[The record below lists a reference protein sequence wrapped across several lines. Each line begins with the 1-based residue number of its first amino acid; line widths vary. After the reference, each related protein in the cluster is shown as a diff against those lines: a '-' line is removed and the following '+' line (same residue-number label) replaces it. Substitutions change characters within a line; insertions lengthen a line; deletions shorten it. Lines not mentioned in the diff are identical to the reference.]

1 MNTPVPLFSTHNTDK
16 TARQKATLSLLP
28 FLFLFFIPLLSP
40 LPHTSL
46 FVCLLLLLLLS
57 GGLFLHGTP
66 ARRPPLA
73 LWLLLAL
80 LSSGA
85 LSSLLLFR
93 DFSAL
98 LPLLCLLAALIPF
111 VFPDSAD
118 GFLRTYGLLGGLL
131 GLFALLSFLLGKGA
145 VGYVDA
151 SHSYAEIGRSAVFF
165 GNPNVLAAFLLPAP
179 LGLLTTLLSQK
190 GRGLRLL
197 YGLAFAFALLG
208 LLSTLCR
215 GALLALLLALLLF
228 LSFYTKSP
236 FPLLLAL
243 CLLPGVLSLL
253 PYALRERLLSVLS
266 GDSSVSYRLSLWR
279 SLFSLPKSALLF
291 GVGEGKEALSR
302 LVLPHLYAGLER
314 VEHLHSIFWRFLV
327 SEGVF
332 GLTSFLFAIA
342 LALFSPLPQA
352 PSPRLLS
359 LAARSALFSLCFF
372 GLFDD
377 LFYTTQ
383 TGVIFFWLLGVN
395 YCLQYRSFSS

>member
-1 MNTPVPLFSTHNTDK
+1 MQSPIFPFSTHNTDK
-16 TARQKATLSLLP
+16 TARQKAKSPLP
-28 FLFLFFIPLLSP
+28 FLFLFSIPVFSP

-46 FVCLLLLLLLS
+46 FVCLFLLLLLS
-57 GGLFLHGTP
+57 CGLLLRGIP

-73 LWLLLAL
+73 LLLLLAL

-98 LPLLCLLAALIPF
+98 LPLLSLAAALIPL
-111 VFPDSAD
+111 VFSDSAED
-118 GFLRTYGLLGGLL
+118 FLTVYGLLGGLF
-131 GLFALLSFLLGKGA
+131 GLFALLAFLLGKGA
-145 VGYVDA
+145 LGYVDA

-179 LGLLTTLLSQK
+179 FGLLPHLLSKKK
-190 GRGLRLL
+190 GKWRLL

-215 GALLALLLALLLF
+215 GALFALLLSLLLF
-228 LSFYTKSP
+228 LSFHTKSP

-253 PYALRERLLSVLS
+253 PFALRERLLSVLS
-266 GDSSVSYRLSLWR
+266 GDTSVSYRLSLWR
-279 SLFSLPKSALLF
+279 SLLSLPKATLLF
-291 GVGEGKEALSR
+291 GVGEGRAALSR

-332 GLTSFLFAIA
+332 GLASFLFAIA
-342 LALFSPLPQA
+342 LALFPSLPKEPA
-352 PSPRLLS
+352 SRLLS

-383 TGVIFFWLLGVN
+383 TGVIFFWLLSVN
-395 YCLQYRSFSS
+395 YCLQSHSLSS